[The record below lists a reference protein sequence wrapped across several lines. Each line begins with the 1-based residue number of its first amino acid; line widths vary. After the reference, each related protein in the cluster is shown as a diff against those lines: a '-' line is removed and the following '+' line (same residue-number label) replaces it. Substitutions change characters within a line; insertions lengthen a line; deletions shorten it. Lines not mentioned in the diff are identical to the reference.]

1 MSSCEIPAEF
11 RSFFTPAQA
20 EELAAQFR
28 ISDADGS
35 GSIDEKE
42 FRALLARMGLPI
54 SAAEADALVSSI
66 DVDGDGL
73 LDFRELVQMVVRLQK
88 GDAKLAALKKFVETL
103 DTTPVALL
111 EREAVKFGLQVV
123 YQVLENEEE
132 TPVTLDADPPASY
145 QMQLDL
151 LGKVCGPT
159 GRETVK
165 ASGKTTR
172 EAKFRAAEAALV
184 KIKKLQPGLAVEPG
198 ELPLEWE
205 KWMFGNIERGVSAKK
220 LMQTLAQKGFLL
232 TGNVQ
237 LMQRISTRASS
248 YRLRTK
254 RNAPSDIYDNLK
266 NSALHLAAFSG
277 SSTIASQLL
286 CAHDDSFRSFLM
298 DLPKQRGVSYEH
310 LLQKAYDTIMK
321 SKLRENERRRY
332 HFSWLFESVRW
343 LHAELFADGSD
354 YTRICKMPVP
364 QKGFIDYLVLRYH
377 KDLRKCRVHDE
388 VASADDGE
396 SEEGDEGTAD
406 EQARR
411 RKEGDPA
418 DWLSLEDMSFFLD
431 TCLRENYKHLPNL
444 QGRTALHVACDE
456 NLVCTHERVIQCLA
470 EKHGCSSFLLDH
482 SGKAPLQL
490 LLACRGRPG
499 SPKGDANHE
508 KVVTQQRVERIHAK
522 EARLEDERIIHQR
535 QVWQD
540 ELDRMSRDFNDLDT
554 LNRMR
559 KLVKENDGTPV
570 ARTSGWNIYEEPLS
584 HNRLFENTRSGFVQ
598 RQVPPQLAEEGRT
611 RLAWKEKIATNAR
624 FVERHRLQPEWELH
638 RVNGTDVYFFFNR
651 ETEQCQWVSPEGVSI
666 REWRTK
672 RFFESVEQLEDEPD
686 QASLVIQ
693 FSGIASGPIVDNAVK
708 GRTLGEWRELQGFG
722 GVTFYL
728 HSVDKKIV
736 IDKPDEV
743 LRYEGYRYAQTLIVE
758 RSEEIETH
766 DRGWHRYYDPQ
777 TSQTFYLNEL
787 SGDCVQDTYATK
799 EFLHDIH
806 RPKRQARFAL
816 TTEELRRRREEQ
828 EWKSALQRARRHDEH
843 LKTAEKENDMATEQ
857 QKREKEELETAL
869 RQLERSVTGEHLTI
883 DGGDDDPGES
893 EPDNNSKNEKKP
905 KGMKN
910 KKGRSLAYI
919 DARLRRERE
928 VFLQARVNGLLT
940 SIDPAREDPRH
951 EIDRVHEYKVP
962 RDVKALKLQAWGAGG
977 GSGLLRNQS
986 VGHGGGGAF
995 VEGICPVFPGE
1006 TLYFS
1011 IGSGGSG
1018 GKFARMIESPDE
1030 DGDDIETGKKTIKI
1044 PGGILIAT
1052 QVSSAAGGFPGGGT
1066 GHSGN
1071 KESACG
1077 GGGGFTSIYRQGA
1090 YENHKKVT
1098 TFDVAVLAEML
1109 QAALLACA
1117 TNSTRYASLWE
1128 PVGGLYRAE
1137 MEPNLEVVEV
1147 GGFLVAVAADSRLA
1161 LWEVAV
1167 EALAS

>member
-1 MSSCEIPAEF
+1 
-11 RSFFTPAQA
+11 
-20 EELAAQFR
+20 
-28 ISDADGS
+28 
-35 GSIDEKE
+35 
-42 FRALLARMGLPI
+42 
-54 SAAEADALVSSI
+54 
-66 DVDGDGL
+66 
-73 LDFRELVQMVVRLQK
+73 
-88 GDAKLAALKKFVETL
+88 
-103 DTTPVALL
+103 
-111 EREAVKFGLQVV
+111 
-123 YQVLENEEE
+123 
-132 TPVTLDADPPASY
+132 
-145 QMQLDL
+145 
-151 LGKVCGPT
+151 
-159 GRETVK
+159 
-165 ASGKTTR
+165 
-172 EAKFRAAEAALV
+172 
-184 KIKKLQPGLAVEPG
+184 
-198 ELPLEWE
+198 
-205 KWMFGNIERGVSAKK
+205 
-220 LMQTLAQKGFLL
+220 
-232 TGNVQ
+232 
-237 LMQRISTRASS
+237 
-248 YRLRTK
+248 
-254 RNAPSDIYDNLK
+254 
-266 NSALHLAAFSG
+266 
-277 SSTIASQLL
+277 
-286 CAHDDSFRSFLM
+286 M

-343 LHAELFADGSD
+343 LHAELFTNGSD

-377 KDLRKCRVHDE
+377 KDLRKRGVHDE

-611 RLAWKEKIATNAR
+611 RLAWKEKMETDAR

-728 HSVDKKIV
+728 HSVDKTIV

-869 RQLERSVTGEHLTI
+869 RQLESSVTGEHLTI

-893 EPDNNSKNEKKP
+893 EPDNNSKNEKKT

-919 DARLRRERE
+919 DARFRRERE

-951 EIDRVHEYKVP
+951 EIDRGDELEQELNSEELEHARLEDTDEKSTLRERRRSWSDSSGVRAYMTTNLSMKITAQVESSTAHETVVYGYRTLISRCHTCEILHEYKVP

-1011 IGSGGSG
+1011 VGSGGSG

-1030 DGDDIETGKKTIKI
+1030 DGDDIETGKKTKKI

-1137 MEPNLEVVEV
+1137 MEPNLEVGEV
-1147 GGFLVAVAADSRLA
+1147 GGFLVAVAADSHLA

>member
-1 MSSCEIPAEF
+1 M
-11 RSFFTPAQA
+11 
-20 EELAAQFR
+20 
-28 ISDADGS
+28 
-35 GSIDEKE
+35 
-42 FRALLARMGLPI
+42 
-54 SAAEADALVSSI
+54 
-66 DVDGDGL
+66 
-73 LDFRELVQMVVRLQK
+73 
-88 GDAKLAALKKFVETL
+88 ET
-103 DTTPVALL
+103 D
-111 EREAVKFGLQVV
+111 
-123 YQVLENEEE
+123 
-132 TPVTLDADPPASY
+132 
-145 QMQLDL
+145 
-151 LGKVCGPT
+151 
-159 GRETVK
+159 
-165 ASGKTTR
+165 
-172 EAKFRAAEAALV
+172 
-184 KIKKLQPGLAVEPG
+184 
-198 ELPLEWE
+198 
-205 KWMFGNIERGVSAKK
+205 
-220 LMQTLAQKGFLL
+220 
-232 TGNVQ
+232 
-237 LMQRISTRASS
+237 
-248 YRLRTK
+248 
-254 RNAPSDIYDNLK
+254 
-266 NSALHLAAFSG
+266 
-277 SSTIASQLL
+277 
-286 CAHDDSFRSFLM
+286 
-298 DLPKQRGVSYEH
+298 
-310 LLQKAYDTIMK
+310 
-321 SKLRENERRRY
+321 
-332 HFSWLFESVRW
+332 
-343 LHAELFADGSD
+343 
-354 YTRICKMPVP
+354 
-364 QKGFIDYLVLRYH
+364 
-377 KDLRKCRVHDE
+377 
-388 VASADDGE
+388 
-396 SEEGDEGTAD
+396 
-406 EQARR
+406 
-411 RKEGDPA
+411 
-418 DWLSLEDMSFFLD
+418 
-431 TCLRENYKHLPNL
+431 
-444 QGRTALHVACDE
+444 
-456 NLVCTHERVIQCLA
+456 
-470 EKHGCSSFLLDH
+470 
-482 SGKAPLQL
+482 
-490 LLACRGRPG
+490 
-499 SPKGDANHE
+499 
-508 KVVTQQRVERIHAK
+508 
-522 EARLEDERIIHQR
+522 
-535 QVWQD
+535 
-540 ELDRMSRDFNDLDT
+540 
-554 LNRMR
+554 
-559 KLVKENDGTPV
+559 
-570 ARTSGWNIYEEPLS
+570 
-584 HNRLFENTRSGFVQ
+584 
-598 RQVPPQLAEEGRT
+598 
-611 RLAWKEKIATNAR
+611 AR

-728 HSVDKKIV
+728 HSVDKTIV

-869 RQLERSVTGEHLTI
+869 RQLESSVTGEHLTI

-893 EPDNNSKNEKKP
+893 EPDNNSKNEKKT

-910 KKGRSLAYI
+910 KK
-919 DARLRRERE
+919 
-928 VFLQARVNGLLT
+928 
-940 SIDPAREDPRH
+940 
-951 EIDRVHEYKVP
+951 
-962 RDVKALKLQAWGAGG
+962 
-977 GSGLLRNQS
+977 
-986 VGHGGGGAF
+986 
-995 VEGICPVFPGE
+995 
-1006 TLYFS
+1006 
-1011 IGSGGSG
+1011 GSGGSG

-1030 DGDDIETGKKTIKI
+1030 DGDDIETGKKTKKI

-1137 MEPNLEVVEV
+1137 MEPNLEVGEV
-1147 GGFLVAVAADSRLA
+1147 GGFLVAVAADSHLA